1 MEDPGRNT
9 VSQNKRAKAVKE
21 KRSHTSTFNI
31 MISRGVGKVRNFS
44 LSPGIIFV
52 SFVFLALYIIASVFV
67 INDYFDKLHTNRD
80 QSEKLERLQKQMEN
94 NRRLLFRSE
103 QRLALMEEYVNN
115 SKSGVKISRE
125 PVHPAET
132 ASAKAEPT
140 NKMKAEEGLQDGPNE
155 DLLKT
160 KAEEGLQEESKEGLV
175 EIKDVATSKEDAKL
189 MVSFKVVNIGQGDKP
204 LRGYVHIIVTD
215 KESDTPQYWTYPKV
229 ALRDGLP
236 IEYKRGRL
244 FVIKRF
250 RTIRGE
256 FFLDSNTES
265 PLLLKIIVYNQAGH
279 LILQREI
286 EAEITS

>member
-1 MEDPGRNT
+1 LEDPGKNT
-9 VSQNKRAKAVKE
+9 VSHNKRAKAVKE
-21 KRSHTSTFNI
+21 KRPHASTFHI

-44 LSPGIIFV
+44 ISPRIIFV
-52 SFVFLALYIIASVFV
+52 SFVFFALYIIASVFV

-80 QSEKLERLQKQMEN
+80 QAVKLERLQKQIEN
-94 NRRLLFRSE
+94 TRRLHFRSE
-103 QRLALMEEYVNN
+103 QRLALMQEYVNN
-115 SKSGVKISRE
+115 TKSGVKISRE
-125 PVHPAET
+125 PVHPVET
-132 ASAKAEPT
+132 ASAKAEQA
-140 NKMKAEEGLQDGPNE
+140 NKMKVKEVLQDGPKE
-155 DLLKT
+155 GQLET

-189 MVSFKVVNIGQGDKP
+189 TVSFKIVNIDQGDEP

-265 PLLLKIIVYNQAGH
+265 PLSLKIIVYNQAGN

>member
-1 MEDPGRNT
+1 MEDPGKNT
-9 VSQNKRAKAVKE
+9 VSHNKRAKAVKE
-21 KRSHTSTFNI
+21 KRPHASTFHI

-52 SFVFLALYIIASVFV
+52 SFVFFVLYIIASVFV
-67 INDYFDKLHTNRD
+67 INDYFDKLHINRD
-80 QSEKLERLQKQMEN
+80 QSVKLERLQKQMEN
-94 NRRLLFRSE
+94 TRKLLFRSE

-115 SKSGVKISRE
+115 TKSGVKIS
-125 PVHPAET
+125 PVHPVET
-132 ASAKAEPT
+132 ESAKAEPA
-140 NKMKAEEGLQDGPNE
+140 NKMKAKEGLQEGPKE
-155 DLLKT
+155 DLLET
-160 KAEEGLQEESKEGLV
+160 KAEDGLQEESKEGLV

-189 MVSFKVVNIGQGDKP
+189 TVSFKIVNIDQGDEP

-256 FFLDSNTES
+256 FFLDSHTES
-265 PLLLKIIVYNQAGH
+265 PLSLKIIVYNQTGN